1 MTSLRVLIVDDFE
14 GFRRFVRSVLQRK
27 PGCQI
32 TEASDGMEAVQKAL
46 DSQPN
51 LILLDIGLPGL
62 NGIEAAKRIR
72 ELAPLAKI
80 VFLTQEHSPEI
91 VREALILGASGYV
104 HKPRAASDLLRII
117 EAVLW
122 DSNSLAAVPCRPRL
136 RACFL

>member
-1 MTSLRVLIVDDFE
+1 
-14 GFRRFVRSVLQRK
+14 
-27 PGCQI
+27 
-32 TEASDGMEAVQKAL
+32 MEAVQKAL
-46 DSQPN
+46 ESQPN

-122 DSNSLAAVPCRPRL
+122 DSNSLTGGSYQPRL

>member
-1 MTSLRVLIVDDFE
+1 
-14 GFRRFVRSVLQRK
+14 
-27 PGCQI
+27 
-32 TEASDGMEAVQKAL
+32 MEAVQKAR

-51 LILLDIGLPGL
+51 LILLDIGLPKL
-62 NGIEAAKRIR
+62 NGIEAARRIR

-80 VFLTQEHSPEI
+80 VFLTQERSPEI

-104 HKPRAASDLLRII
+104 HKPRAASDLLPII

-122 DSNSLAAVPCRPRL
+122 KSNSLAAVSRQPRL